1 MSKQTSPS
9 EGARKAAKAIR
20 DAYAFDL
27 LPEAEPNI
35 AYLIDRASGL
45 AECVEA
51 MKLAYVHLTELS
63 EAWQRGVMR
72 EGDGGG
78 GTRSNRNVEAHVAL
92 RTAISKVTGP

>member
-35 AYLIDRASGL
+35 AYLIDEASGL

-51 MKLAYVHLTELS
+51 LTRLADSKNYDGS
-63 EAWQRGVMR
+63 GWI
-72 EGDGGG
+72 GDSDPMTIATLALHRI
-78 GTRSNRNVEAHVAL
+78 GT
-92 RTAISKVTGP
+92 TQ